1 MQTQKAISQPA
12 GDAGFY
18 RSAGGPSDAM
28 PPLHLSSDRRE
39 TYAQMEHCIRRKAG
53 PQPLRILEA
62 GCGQKWPLNLDGTP
76 FALTAVDVD
85 EEALALRRQ
94 KAREGD
100 RIFTGDLRDR
110 AMFAPATFDVI
121 YNSFVLEHIDDA
133 QGVLDNFMHWLV
145 PNGVLI
151 VRIPDG
157 DSVYGFVTRS
167 TPLWMHV
174 LYKKYVQGIKT
185 AGLPGH
191 DPYPVYYHPVV
202 SRRGMHRYCRER
214 SCRVVYESGFSGYL
228 PKSAVLGSMS
238 RTLARSIA
246 ALSFGR
252 LDWRYNNLTIVI
264 EKS

>member
-1 MQTQKAISQPA
+1 MHTEKALP
-12 GDAGFY
+12 
-18 RSAGGPSDAM
+18 RSPDNHGASAL
-28 PPLHLSSDRRE
+28 PPLPLSADRKAS
-39 TYAQMEHCIRRKAG
+39 YARMEQCIRRKSG
-53 PQPLRILEA
+53 DRPLQILEA
-62 GCGQKWPLNLDGTP
+62 GCGQKWPLNLDDMP

-100 RIFTGDLRDR
+100 RIFTGDLRNR
-110 AMFAPATFDVI
+110 AMFAPGTFDVI

-133 QGVLDNFMHWLV
+133 QSVLDNFRHWLV
-145 PNGVLI
+145 PKGIMI

-174 LYKKYVQGIKT
+174 LYKKYIQGIKT

-202 SRRGMHRYCRER
+202 SRRGMHRYCDEHA
-214 SCRVVYESGFSGYL
+214 CKVVYETGFSGYL
-228 PKSAVLGSMS
+228 PKSAVLGPVS
-238 RTLARSIA
+238 RTLARSIS
-246 ALSFGR
+246 ALSLGR